1 MESQSNSNHTRWV
14 KGYHFLL
21 SFLLLVGLVLAI
33 VNFIRHL
40 HFAGFASSALLVLVF
55 VCLFFIF
62 WFMRTFALKAQD
74 RAIRAEESLRYFIL
88 SGKAIDKRI
97 TMGQIIALRFAADEE
112 FLALVD
118 KAASEGMAPKDI
130 KAAIVA
136 WRADHHRA

>member
-1 MESQSNSNHTRWV
+1 METQNYANHTRWV

-21 SFLLLVGLVLAI
+21 SALVLI
-33 VNFIRHL
+33 GLIFSIINLLRHL
-40 HFAGFASSALLVLVF
+40 HFAGLVSSALIVLVF
-55 VCLFFIF
+55 ICLLLTG
-62 WFMRTFALKAQD
+62 WFLRTFALKAQD

-88 SGKAIDKRI
+88 AGKAIDKRI
-97 TMGQIIALRFAADEE
+97 TMSQIIALRFASDEE

-118 KAASEGMAPKDI
+118 KAATDGLSPKAI